1 MASEQRIQELE
12 AELNKTSYNKRTQH
26 HVGLIKAQIAKL
38 KEKVET
44 AGSGK
49 GKGKGFGVKKT
60 GDATVILVGYPSTGK
75 STLLNQLTSA
85 KSKVAAYAFTTLDAI
100 PGVIEYRNAKI
111 QLVDVPGLV
120 AGAAAGTGKGK
131 EVLSTIRIADLLL
144 IMIDVP
150 NPEKQLDAI
159 KKEIYDS
166 NMRLNEK
173 KPDVRIK
180 KLPKGGLQVAS
191 SVKLTKTNIETIKAM
206 LKELKVNNAEVL
218 IREDITQDQLIDAV
232 EGNRLYIPGIIIL
245 NKIDLISEE
254 EVNNLAK
261 KLDCIPISADSK
273 TNLDFLKE
281 KIFEKL
287 NFASIYMKRV
297 GKAPDLNEP
306 LIMNGGCTIR
316 DVCERVHREFVLK
329 FRFARVWGKS
339 AKFPGQRF
347 MLDHVLEDRDI
358 IEIHLN

>member
-44 AGSGK
+44 TGSGK

-60 GDATVILVGYPSTGK
+60 GDATVILVGYPSVGK
-75 STLLNQLTSA
+75 STLLVQMTSA

-100 PGVIEYRNAKI
+100 PGVFEYKNAKI

-120 AGAAAGTGKGK
+120 EGAAAGTGRGK
-131 EVLSTIRIADLLL
+131 EVLSTIRIADLIL
-144 IMIDVP
+144 IMADTSD
-150 NPEKQLDAI
+150 PEMQLNAV
-159 KKEIYDS
+159 KKEIYYS
-166 NMRLNEK
+166 NLRLNEK

-180 KLPKGGLQVAS
+180 RLPKGGLQVAS

-218 IREDITQDQLIDAV
+218 IREDISQDQLIDAV
-232 EGNRLYIPGIIIL
+232 EGNRLYIPGITIL

-254 EVNNLAK
+254 EVNNLVK
-261 KLDCIPISADSK
+261 KFDCIPISADSK
-273 TNLDFLKE
+273 VNLDFLKE

-287 NFASIYMKRV
+287 EFTRIYMKRI
-297 GKAPDLNEP
+297 GKVPDMKVP
-306 LIMNGGCTIR
+306 LIMKKGCTISN
-316 DVCERVHREFVLK
+316 VCEKVHREFVTK

-347 MLDHVLEDRDI
+347 MLEHALEDGDI
-358 IEIHLN
+358 IEIHLK